1 MDETLFKTLSDR
13 FLTDTADALEA
24 ADADGKL
31 DVEYQDGILTI
42 TLPGKK
48 QYVVNQ
54 HTPMRQIWLSSPVS
68 GAFHFDYKNGE
79 WIGTRGGENLLALLK
94 AELKF

>member
-1 MDETLFKTLSDR
+1 MNETEFKTLSDQ
-13 FLTDTADALEA
+13 FLTHVSDALEA
-24 ADADGKL
+24 ADTKGTL

-42 TLPGKK
+42 TLPTKR
-48 QYVVNQ
+48 QYVINQ
-54 HTPMRQIWLSSPVS
+54 HTPMRQIWLSSPIS

-94 AELKF
+94 SELTF

>member
-1 MDETLFKTLSDR
+1 MDETLFKTLSDQL
-13 FLTDTADALEA
+13 LTDLSDSIEA
-24 ADADGKL
+24 SDIKGEF
-31 DVEYQDGILTI
+31 DVEYQSGILTV
-42 TLPGKK
+42 TLPSKR

-79 WIGTRGGENLLALLK
+79 WIGTRGGENLVTLLK
-94 AELKF
+94 SELKF